1 MKGVSELHC
10 FSEHELALFR
20 RATQLVAL
28 LPEKDQHDEILRCHE
43 VARVVGHMLDLE
55 VIDGRYEYGAEHSWC
70 IITQVT
76 KFRSFSILDPYAIG
90 RLPIV
95 QMYYIAPTI
104 PNRYFPEARRSDI
117 KQDVVEHLLGYFRSR
132 RKKT

>member
-10 FSEHELALFR
+10 FSEKELAIFR
-20 RATQLVAL
+20 EATDIVSL
-28 LPEKDQHDEILRCHE
+28 LPENDSTGECLRCHE
-43 VARVVGHMLDLE
+43 VARVVGELLNLE

-70 IITQVT
+70 VITQVT

-90 RLPIV
+90 RIPIV

-104 PNRYFPEARRSDI
+104 PNRYFPEARRKDI
-117 KQDVVEHLLGYFRSR
+117 KTDVVEDLLKWFRS
-132 RKKT
+132 K